1 MKNQNRYA
9 WIIIVLIVIIGFFMR
24 SYPRLKKIRKENRTE
39 LSALDRNLGIVLTK
53 HARCRM
59 ACRDISEQEI
69 KEIINNGTIDVERS
83 DPEAERG
90 AEYAL
95 EGYSHERQHLRVI
108 VSPHDNK
115 LVVISCID
123 LDKEWK
129 CDCN

>member
-1 MKNQNRYA
+1 MKNQNKYA
-9 WIIIVLIVIIGFFMR
+9 WIIIVFIVVIGFFLR
-24 SYPRLKKIRKENRTE
+24 SYPRFKKISKENRTE
-39 LSALDRNLGIVLTK
+39 MPALNRDLDLVLTK

-59 ACRDISEQEI
+59 ACRDISQQEI
-69 KEIINNGTIDVERS
+69 KEIINEGTIDIERS
-83 DPEAERG
+83 DPDAERG
-90 AEYAL
+90 AEYVL
-95 EGYSHERQHLRVI
+95 EGYSHEKQHLRVI